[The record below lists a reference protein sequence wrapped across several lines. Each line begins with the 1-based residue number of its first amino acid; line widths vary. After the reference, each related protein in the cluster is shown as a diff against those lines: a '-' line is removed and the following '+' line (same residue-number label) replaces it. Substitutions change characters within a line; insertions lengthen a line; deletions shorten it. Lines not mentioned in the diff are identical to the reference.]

1 MYVRYSGRHLFFL
14 FRHVLLFME
23 REGASPRLPP
33 VDLPSHTMQPKTAD
47 PLRAGISRALHIP
60 LGQIKPAT
68 CCSIKSSSL
77 MSHRLIM
84 SLWDRGREKKGRRTS
99 PSRLSWWK
107 QFFCEAF
114 QSSLRVRRLRLSFNL
129 INFHLW
135 PFEFLFST
143 KK

>member
-84 SLWDRGREKKGRRTS
+84 SLWDRRREKKDEGRRRVDCLGENSFSFPPTGEIFGEQLF
-99 PSRLSWWK
+99 RL
-107 QFFCEAF
+107 
-114 QSSLRVRRLRLSFNL
+114 L
-129 INFHLW
+129 
-135 PFEFLFST
+135 
-143 KK
+143 